1 MARTRQE
8 SADPLQ
14 KLLLDICRKGFQIPP
29 GFHRIIVQK
38 AQEKIRLLHAK
49 APPKVSTNDTPE
61 SRNAVVLEFIL
72 RKGITLRTGES
83 CQEQVPLADFGREIG
98 RSEKRLNS
106 LAASLRPH
114 LEQQD
119 GLEIPK
125 TANHQT
131 TSSTRSTI
139 KRGGVALG
147 NASKRIQKLLKLD
160 SSNDVKKGGA
170 IPPPPP
176 PSRKYT
182 GKPSTPLRKHIEAT
196 KAARKSRK
204 NPQLAKSKVPIEDHM
219 PPEIIHRMNTLRP
232 IRMHEL
238 SIKLQNKLHDPNACE
253 KAATVLFLRLIK
265 YLVNDPELR
274 TLTRKKSAI
283 YEIEQNLK
291 MYEGSCFLIAAKEI
305 EKGET
310 VDLGDFSNIHV
321 GKYGNKQKLHNKKS
335 QKKRK
340 LSLTE
345 LDAQDDEEKY
355 GITIEDIATQLGE
368 IPSQVSKFLI
378 EIIPTV
384 KEMNLCGKIDFKSGK
399 QDFVTSIPVSIS
411 EPKEMSNEASS
422 ARQECIEIMNSI
434 QRINSQSFF
443 HDQTCEDNTNEN
455 SDATKSIPPYNH
467 LPHHRNL
474 EAYNAWRAK
483 CLQSY
488 KAVSTEN
495 KDELWIDEDS

>member
-1 MARTRQE
+1 MARTRRE

-29 GFHRIIVQK
+29 EFHRIIVQK

-49 APPKVSTNDTPE
+49 APPQVSTNDTPE

-83 CQEQVPLADFGREIG
+83 YQEQVPLADFGREIG
-98 RSEKRLNS
+98 RSEKRLDS

-119 GLEIPK
+119 DLEITK
-125 TANHQT
+125 TANNQT
-131 TSSTRSTI
+131 SSSTRSTI
-139 KRGGVALG
+139 KRGGVAMG

-160 SSNDVKKGGA
+160 SSNDGKGGA
-170 IPPPPP
+170 MPPPPP

-204 NPQLAKSKVPIEDHM
+204 NPQLARSKVTIEDHM
-219 PPEIIHRMNTLRP
+219 PPEIILRMNTLRP

-265 YLVNDPELR
+265 YIVKNPELR
-274 TLTRKKSAI
+274 SLTRKKAAI
-283 YEIEQNLK
+283 YEVEQNLK

-305 EKGET
+305 ETGET

-340 LSLTE
+340 LSLME

-355 GITIEDIATQLGE
+355 GITIEDNATQLGE
-368 IPSQVSKFLI
+368 IPSQLSKFLI

-384 KEMNLCGKIDFKSGK
+384 KEMKLCGKIDFKSIK
-399 QDFVTSIPVSIS
+399 QDSVTSIPVAIS
-411 EPKEMSNEASS
+411 EPKEMSDEASFS
-422 ARQECIEIMNSI
+422 RQECIEIMNSI
-434 QRINSQSFF
+434 QRNDSQRLF
-443 HDQTCEDNTNEN
+443 HDQTCEDNTNET

-467 LPHHRNL
+467 LPHYMNL
-474 EAYNAWRAK
+474 EAYNAWREK
-483 CLQSY
+483 CLQSFTAAS
-488 KAVSTEN
+488 KEN
-495 KDELWIDEDS
+495 KDELLIDEYS